1 MEYVL
6 INLLIAR
13 LLFKQKWASQ
23 YCFLWISDNSWVS
36 IYLLLTLCLYLAE
49 NVAKQWN
56 ITRAEQDQFAVASQ
70 QKIAVAQQNGYFN
83 EEIAPVTVTNRKG
96 KAEPK
101 SVRTSADLVTMT
113 VDQQVMFCS
122 HLYSHNS
129 EEVSGAYWE
138 FFFLSYQWFTNM
150 YTRH

>member
-1 MEYVL
+1 M
-6 INLLIAR
+6 
-13 LLFKQKWASQ
+13 
-23 YCFLWISDNSWVS
+23 
-36 IYLLLTLCLYLAE
+36 
-49 NVAKQWN
+49 
-56 ITRAEQDQFAVASQ
+56 ASQ

-113 VDQQVMFCS
+113 VDQQVMCCS

-129 EEVSGAYWE
+129 EEVFQGRIQNL
-138 FFFLSYQWFTNM
+138 FFFRHIISDLQICTQDTNIKYKIRKIYM
-150 YTRH
+150 VW